1 MKIFDD
7 LVAQN
12 DEIVHIDKVK
22 RETEIHDWRIPN
34 VGRSEA
40 SYVASRIVPKE
51 NVATEESKKILTDA
65 IVQSN

>member
-1 MKIFDD
+1 M
-7 LVAQN
+7 
-12 DEIVHIDKVK
+12 K
-22 RETEIHDWRIPN
+22 RETEIHDWRMPN
-34 VGRSEA
+34 VGRSEV